1 MPKRICFTILRPEW
15 VTEARS
21 RPALAVRRSLASVHC
36 QVVSEI
42 TRYNSLDM
50 EEFMRMIQMYEARQ
64 YSEFAVVFEHFDI
77 DKNGRLEAEELAA
90 LLENCNITALDQ
102 VLKEILVEVAPLDS
116 DHLTVEE
123 FKRVVE
129 IIHVNEGFSSREIM
143 RLKEVFRKFD
153 LDRGGFLDCRE
164 LHKAMAWLGYGLTNE
179 EVEQISNSCDVG
191 GKGQL
196 EEHEFFGFM
205 RKVKEREIGLVKKAL
220 SRQRPDGNNVYMQKQ
235 LDRVLRTLGYIP
247 NAQAIRDAAED
258 AGIIRANPAEEVEL
272 SGHGL
277 QPWKSNVAGRRTSLA
292 GSNSRRAVA
301 VCLLAAGTALRLWVI
316 TLLRLARKVGGS
328 QDHQLVELLQLP

>member
-1 MPKRICFTILRPEW
+1 
-15 VTEARS
+15 
-21 RPALAVRRSLASVHC
+21 
-36 QVVSEI
+36 
-42 TRYNSLDM
+42 
-50 EEFMRMIQMYEARQ
+50 
-64 YSEFAVVFEHFDI
+64 
-77 DKNGRLEAEELAA
+77 
-90 LLENCNITALDQ
+90 
-102 VLKEILVEVAPLDS
+102 
-116 DHLTVEE
+116 
-123 FKRVVE
+123 
-129 IIHVNEGFSSREIM
+129 M

-258 AGIIRANPAEEVEL
+258 AGIIRANPAEERGEVLAWTYCGGGGLEL
-272 SGHGL
+272 TEVS
-277 QPWKSNVAGRRTSLA
+277 
-292 GSNSRRAVA
+292 
-301 VCLLAAGTALRLWVI
+301 
-316 TLLRLARKVGGS
+316 GGS
-328 QDHQLVELLQLP
+328 LERHGGTDIALLF